1 MPCTEKQPLSK
12 EAQEQLA
19 LLENSQG
26 LIRSIL
32 LGISLQYKALEQQKQ
47 LLLGQAQNPQNADA
61 ACLDPKNIQIAA
73 SLIVLYAL
81 FGFQQQAEDI
91 ARQTAQTGVCPD
103 WTEPKLNATVILV
116 ALLRLCRLIS
126 PENSP
131 AAESA
136 ASAERQAETLELQ
149 EISEEPA
156 I

>member
-103 WTEPKLNATVILV
+103 WTEPKLNATVNLV